1 MQKKVSVTLNR
12 ISFQKGI
19 DIDSLQK
26 TLAENP
32 YNEVKGIGFSKTEV
46 FENVLESI
54 LIKRTPTSLQEFD
67 PQIGEFVQR
76 NIFVF
81 DEIPFFIDLE
91 NGFIYSFSSA
101 SKLNKVKSELKNFV
115 SEKIIYENLSLNP
128 QKILNELIENDFDC
142 SISEIVIK
150 KFIYLR
156 GAQGKYSARI
166 LDSKIGQQIMEEY
179 SDEIQKITVD
189 ISSNFFN
196 DFVLTI
202 STNNAFTIKS
212 DKDDLFN
219 ILDNLKKQIKQYA

>member
-1 MQKKVSVTLNR
+1 MQKKVSITLNR
-12 ISFQKGI
+12 ISFQKKI

-26 TLAENP
+26 ILVENP
-32 YNEVKGIGFSKTEV
+32 YNEVNGIGFSKAEV

-76 NIFVF
+76 NIFIF
-81 DEIPFFIDLE
+81 DEIPFYIDLE

-115 SEKIIYENLSLNP
+115 SGKIVYENLALNP
-128 QKILNELIENDFDC
+128 QRIINELAMNNFDC
-142 SISEIVIK
+142 SISEIVVRN
-150 KFIYLR
+150 FIYKK

-189 ISSNFFN
+189 ISSDSDT
-196 DFVLTI
+196 DFTLTI
-202 STNNAFTIKS
+202 STNNAFSIKS
-212 DKDDLFN
+212 HEDDFFN
-219 ILDNLKKQIKQYA
+219 ILDNLKNQIK

>member
-12 ISFQKGI
+12 ISFQKKI

-32 YNEVKGIGFSKTEV
+32 YNEVNGIGFSKTEV

-76 NIFVF
+76 NIFIF
-81 DEIPFFIDLE
+81 DEIPFYIDLE

-115 SEKIIYENLSLNP
+115 SGKIVYENLVLNP
-128 QKILNELIENDFDC
+128 QMIINELAMNNFDC
-142 SISEIVIK
+142 SINEIVVRN
-150 KFIYLR
+150 FIYKK

-189 ISSNFFN
+189 ISSDSDT
-196 DFVLTI
+196 DFTLTI
-202 STNNAFTIKS
+202 STNNTFTIKS
-212 DKDDLFN
+212 HEDDFFI
-219 ILDNLKKQIKQYA
+219 ILDNLKNQIK

>member
-1 MQKKVSVTLNR
+1 MQKKVSITLNR
-12 ISFQKGI
+12 ISFQKKI

-26 TLAENP
+26 ILAENP
-32 YNEVKGIGFSKTEV
+32 YDEVNGIGFSKAEV
-46 FENVLESI
+46 FENVLESV

-76 NIFVF
+76 NIFIF

-91 NGFIYSFSSA
+91 NGFIYSFLSA

-115 SEKIIYENLSLNP
+115 SGKIVYENLALNP
-128 QKILNELIENDFDC
+128 QKIINELIANNFDC
-142 SISEIVIK
+142 SISEIVVK
-150 KFIYLR
+150 NFVYLK

-179 SDEIQKITVD
+179 SYEIQKITVD
-189 ISSNFFN
+189 ISSNLYT
-196 DFVLTI
+196 DFALTI

-212 DKDDLFN
+212 DEDDLFN
-219 ILDNLKKQIKQYA
+219 ILDNLKNQIK

>member
-1 MQKKVSVTLNR
+1 MQKKVSITLNR
-12 ISFQKGI
+12 IYFQKKT

-32 YNEVKGIGFSKTEV
+32 YNEVNGIGFSKTEV

-76 NIFVF
+76 NIFIF
-81 DEIPFFIDLE
+81 DEIPFYIDLE

-115 SEKIIYENLSLNP
+115 SGKIVYENLVLNP
-128 QKILNELIENDFDC
+128 QRIINELAMNNFNC
-142 SISEIVIK
+142 SISEIVVRN
-150 KFIYLR
+150 FIYKK
-156 GAQGKYSARI
+156 GAHGKYSARI

-189 ISSNFFN
+189 ISSDSDT
-196 DFVLTI
+196 DFTLTI
-202 STNNAFTIKS
+202 STNNAFSIKS
-212 DKDDLFN
+212 HEDDFFI
-219 ILDNLKKQIKQYA
+219 ILDNLKNQIK